1 MKKNEHLLKIKEIIA
16 DVCSNNNTYED
27 ILQNLK
33 KKFTHITDPNSPRK
47 SEFNKR
53 YATLSI
59 SESTVEEG
67 ATYNI
72 GNDENVVF
80 ELFLYK
86 NNPDD
91 IVIATTLAKTLN
103 KEFVPLSIELFIYEK

>member
-47 SEFNKR
+47 SEFNER
-53 YATLSI
+53 
-59 SESTVEEG
+59 
-67 ATYNI
+67 
-72 GNDENVVF
+72 
-80 ELFLYK
+80 
-86 NNPDD
+86 
-91 IVIATTLAKTLN
+91 
-103 KEFVPLSIELFIYEK
+103 